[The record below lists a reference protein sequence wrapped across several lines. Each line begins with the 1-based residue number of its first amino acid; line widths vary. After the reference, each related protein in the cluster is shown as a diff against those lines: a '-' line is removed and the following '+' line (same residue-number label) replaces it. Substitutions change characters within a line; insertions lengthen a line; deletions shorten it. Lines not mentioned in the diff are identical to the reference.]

1 MKQTSLIQSWTG
13 VLDSSISRRSRSG
26 IGTNQMEL
34 ATEVIEDEN
43 IVLGCDNEDRLLVE
57 VLDSY
62 TNDQNPLV
70 NPTTSCIDNFRERIR
85 TRLPVNYRPTGNDA
99 DHLEGFDAE
108 AGRTWVYPTNGTLRD
123 YQFYIT
129 EQCLYKNTLV
139 CLPTGLGKT
148 FIAAVVLYN
157 FMRWYPAGKVVFLA
171 PTRPLVAQ
179 QLTACRRL
187 TGLSSK
193 SVIELTGSTP
203 QQKRQHLWTNLQA
216 FFLTPQVL
224 VNDLQANICPSAN
237 LRLLV
242 FDEAH
247 KATGNHAYC
256 QVNYL

>member
-1 MKQTSLIQSWTG
+1 MKQTSLIQSWTR
-13 VLDSSISRRSRSG
+13 VLNPSISRQSRSR
-26 IGTNQMEL
+26 IGKHQTEL
-34 ATEVIEDEN
+34 APEAIEDKN
-43 IVLGCDNEDRLLVE
+43 FVPGDDTEDRLLVE
-57 VLDSY
+57 ALDTY
-62 TNDQNPLV
+62 TDDHNPPV
-70 NPTTSCIDNFRERIR
+70 NPTTSCIDQFRERIR

-99 DHLEGFDAE
+99 DHLEGFDIE
-108 AGRTWVYPTNGTLRD
+108 AGRTWIYPTNGSLRD

-148 FIAAVVLYN
+148 FIAAVVLHN

-179 QLTACRRL
+179 QLNACRQL
-187 TGLSSK
+187 TGLSPK
-193 SVIELTGSTP
+193 LVVELTGSTP
-203 QQKRQHLWTNLQA
+203 QQKRQHLWTNLRA

-256 QVNYL
+256 QVSYL